1 MDYNEENKSLPE
13 EAGLPPEADMKPQT
27 VGKRLEKK
35 EKVTWKSVWKEYGYL
50 VITVAVVVILFRVI
64 FQLAYVPSGSM
75 ETTIPTHSALI
86 SWRLP
91 YVWGNPT
98 PERANIVTFWSDELH
113 EILVKR
119 VIGLPGE
126 TVSFSGGYVYID
138 GEKLEEPYLP
148 AQGQTRSDKT
158 FTVPEGCIFVM
169 GDNRESS
176 YDSRFLAE
184 PYISVKK
191 IEARALVNIAVR
203 KSCSWRGIHIIA

>member
-1 MDYNEENKSLPE
+1 MLTIQRR
-13 EAGLPPEADMKPQT
+13 QT
-27 VGKRLEKK
+27 AKDIFG
-35 EKVTWKSVWKEYGYL
+35 
-50 VITVAVVVILFRVI
+50 VITFIVAVIVGAWLINALVFRSFSVTG
-64 FQLAYVPSGSM
+64 PSM
-75 ETTIPTHSALI
+75 ETTMFTGDRLI
-86 SWRLP
+86 VNRLP
-91 YVWGNPT
+91 VTYDALQGNPYV
-98 PERANIVTFWSDELH
+98 PERSHVVVFRNPMFDAMRSDEFV
-113 EILVKR
+113 VKR

>member
-1 MDYNEENKSLPE
+1 MEKNEDNRDLRPE
-13 EAGLPPEADMKPQT
+13 SAAAAETQAG
-27 VGKRLEKK
+27 GKRLEKK
-35 EKVTWKSVWKEYGYL
+35 EKITGKELWKDYGYL

-91 YVWGNPT
+91 YLFGNPT
-98 PERANIVTFWSDELH
+98 PARGDIVTFWSDELG

-126 TVSFSGGYVYID
+126 TVSFSGGYVYIN
-138 GEKLEEPYLP
+138 GEKLEESAYLP
-148 AQGQTRSDKT
+148 QVGITRSSKT
-158 FTVPEGCIFVM
+158 FTVPEGCVFVL
-169 GDNRESS
+169 GDNRENS

-184 PYISVKK
+184 PYIAVKK
-191 IEARALVNIAVR
+191 VEARALVNIAVR
-203 KSCSWRGIHIIA
+203 KSCCWRGIHIIA